1 MNRGQVCNA
10 VIEGC
15 VPLYTIEAI
24 SFLFRGSA
32 VFVLPRVAVEYAQPS
47 TSDGASAGFREP
59 ESKQSTNDL
68 SECTIG
74 RFAVPQC
81 RVQSATKTH
90 IFQFCNYVYLAVNS
104 KLMHIECTTLVLKV
118 DAEDFQTKNPTKN
131 LGMLLLA

>member
-1 MNRGQVCNA
+1 MNRGQVCNP

-59 ESKQSTNDL
+59 ESKQSTVLIFPSVPLGVLQSHNV
-68 SECTIG
+68 ECK
-74 RFAVPQC
+74 
-81 RVQSATKTH
+81 VQQKHTYFNFV
-90 IFQFCNYVYLAVNS
+90 IVY
-104 KLMHIECTTLVLKV
+104 I
-118 DAEDFQTKNPTKN
+118 
-131 LGMLLLA
+131 